1 MAPKAAPR
9 QGHIFTWRCRIP
21 ASPTHISAYGG
32 KSSLSSIK
40 LRKKHFKKRDSAGT
54 LLSFNSCCLLPAAE
68 PPASRQEWKPTS
80 GVRHLNCPGNGG
92 KTSAFNMLHP
102 DFLLQLPEYVQQD
115 LYNRVHVIP
124 NGGVLS
130 RELVNLVQRQ
140 AATTG
145 NFHDMEALL
154 TELAALD
161 FEDARLLYL
170 KYCDSQAQVPTSDS
184 SQLGFAQAE
193 ALKFPSFE
201 HFNTQHGYGTW
212 VPSALSLKRSFEVSE
227 PEMLKEAARNIGTV
241 TGQWLCGDMTFAMM
255 KCVRGAEN
263 AKIFNVCQD
272 FMNKFGEIWGIWFLH
287 DKNLGKLR
295 EQLQLA
301 AKRYERLQSDETLK
315 YLYVDDLTGDSAA
328 AQTAYWKAGFSGKP
342 DTIACGPKVTK

>member
-1 MAPKAAPR
+1 MKMCF
-9 QGHIFTWRCRIP
+9 Q
-21 ASPTHISAYGG
+21 
-32 KSSLSSIK
+32 
-40 LRKKHFKKRDSAGT
+40 
-54 LLSFNSCCLLPAAE
+54 
-68 PPASRQEWKPTS
+68 
-80 GVRHLNCPGNGG
+80 
-92 KTSAFNMLHP
+92 TSAFNMLHP

-328 AQTAYWKAGFSGKP
+328 AQTAYWKAGCLAPQALYRPYVYAPSTAQATLEPTSGLVLHGVSSARAYAEAYVMEQGKH
-342 DTIACGPKVTK
+342 DAT